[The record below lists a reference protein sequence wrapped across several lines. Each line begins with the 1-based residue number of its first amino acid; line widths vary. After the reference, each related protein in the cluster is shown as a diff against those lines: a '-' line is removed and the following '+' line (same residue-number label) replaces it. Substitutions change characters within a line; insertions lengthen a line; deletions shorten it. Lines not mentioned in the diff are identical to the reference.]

1 MKAGALNIT
10 TTSTLMRYE
19 KVFGTFVKYGF
30 EDLLAHPPL
39 NKLVPQTNRFVP
51 SRAGRKVSEFT
62 RYERIRLVCEELG
75 TTFIKFAQIAS
86 NRPDLLPD
94 ELITELAKLQDQ
106 VPPVA
111 LEEIY
116 ATLEQEFSRPWQ
128 EMVEYFE
135 PQPLASASMAQVHR
149 ARLVGGREVV
159 LKVQRPGIREV
170 IAADITILNQL
181 VSIIESYFPALLV
194 YQPSELVKMFE
205 QSITEELSFRR
216 EAANLLHFQQMFRDH
231 SKVLIP
237 AVYRELSTDK
247 VLCMEYVPG
256 YKITDLDK
264 LSQFN
269 ITGEELA
276 LRGIGLYFEQVF
288 EHGFF
293 HADPHPGNIFVL
305 EDGRIAFLDYGMV
318 GTVSDRDKLL
328 FAQLLLAIYD
338 QDVQGLKKAIL
349 KFSTGLSKDK
359 ERELEYDIIY
369 VLRQYASIALE
380 DIDGMEVMQG
390 LNALFFDY
398 KIKLPANLLL
408 LLKALV
414 IMEGVGLQLDPNYD
428 IIANIGPY
436 VQRLL
441 SKRYSPLRLRRELIR
456 SAEDT
461 TNLLRE
467 LPEDLREIL
476 RKVKEGKLHIEFEHK
491 GLQPTADKLSESI
504 KLLSYTLLVVAII
517 IASSLVVVAKI
528 PPLVNGFALWGI
540 TGFGL
545 AALLAL
551 RTIFSLGRRS

>member
-1 MKAGALNIT
+1 MKGGALNIT

-39 NKLVPQTNRFVP
+39 NKLVPQANRFVP

-128 EMVEYFE
+128 EMVEYFD

-170 IAADITILNQL
+170 VAADITILNQL
-181 VSIIESYFPALLV
+181 VGIIESYFPALLV

-247 VLCMEYVPG
+247 VLCMEYVSG
-256 YKITDLDK
+256 YKITDLDQ

-441 SKRYSPLRLRRELIR
+441 SKRYSPLRLRRELMR

-491 GLQPTADKLSESI
+491 GLQPTADKLSDSI
-504 KLLSYTLLVVAII
+504 KLLSYTLLVVAVI
-517 IASSLVVVAKI
+517 IASSLIVVAKI

-540 TGFGL
+540 VGFGI

-551 RTIFSLGRRS
+551 RTIFSLRKKK